1 MGRKNSFII
10 WTMTAACVFGA
21 CGRSDGD
28 GMVDIGKEEQMEA
41 ADLTEQTAQHVTID
55 YNIESYESIQKF
67 GHDLLMQSIQDQ
79 NPVLSPVSAYL
90 ALSMAG
96 CGADGATREEFYNVL
111 GKDMM
116 TLYDDMMNTLPAEG
130 DLLKLVIADSVWI
143 DDRFI
148 VDDTWIGTVGS
159 LMDAEI
165 YQEKLSTEE
174 TMKKINHWIDDRTSG
189 LIDQMLEQ
197 PLNEAV
203 RLALINTVYFKG
215 KWEIPFDANDTRRE
229 EFYLNGD
236 RDTAVQVD
244 MMNLYL
250 TDLDYV
256 ANDFAEGIVLP
267 YRKNDDGKGSED
279 LAFVALKPT
288 ENGDVRE
295 VYRELT
301 MEVMDDILVNKKTE
315 TVNLKLP
322 KFELTFDKVL
332 NDSLS
337 DMGLTECFDME
348 KANFDQ
354 MGKTLDGDNLFIG
367 LVRQKAKIIVDEE
380 GTEAAAATEV
390 LMACGAAMEPQEYR
404 EVYFDEPFVYM
415 IMDMERG
422 IPLFMGILDDPGLQ

>member
-10 WTMTAACVFGA
+10 WTMSAACVFGA

-116 TLYDDMMNTLPAEG
+116 TLSDDMMNTLAAEG

-203 RLALINTVYFKG
+203 RLALINTV
-215 KWEIPFDANDTRRE
+215 
-229 EFYLNGD
+229 
-236 RDTAVQVD
+236 
-244 MMNLYL
+244 
-250 TDLDYV
+250 
-256 ANDFAEGIVLP
+256 
-267 YRKNDDGKGSED
+267 
-279 LAFVALKPT
+279 
-288 ENGDVRE
+288 
-295 VYRELT
+295 
-301 MEVMDDILVNKKTE
+301 
-315 TVNLKLP
+315 
-322 KFELTFDKVL
+322 
-332 NDSLS
+332 
-337 DMGLTECFDME
+337 
-348 KANFDQ
+348 
-354 MGKTLDGDNLFIG
+354 
-367 LVRQKAKIIVDEE
+367 
-380 GTEAAAATEV
+380 
-390 LMACGAAMEPQEYR
+390 
-404 EVYFDEPFVYM
+404 
-415 IMDMERG
+415 
-422 IPLFMGILDDPGLQ
+422 

>member
-116 TLYDDMMNTLPAEG
+116 TLSDDMMNTLPAEG

-250 TDLDYV
+250 TDL
-256 ANDFAEGIVLP
+256 
-267 YRKNDDGKGSED
+267 
-279 LAFVALKPT
+279 AFVALKPT

-301 MEVMDDILVNKKTE
+301 REVMDDILVNKKTE